1 MESILLKARENACV
15 EAAIG
20 FGFETDWLRG
30 ERVFPE
36 SITGRRKVKPI

>member
-20 FGFETDWLRG
+20 FGFGFETDWLRG
-30 ERVFPE
+30 
-36 SITGRRKVKPI
+36 